1 MNNFA
6 KKLAGLMKEH
16 SISQNQLALIL
27 CVKQQT
33 VSRYINGEREPN
45 IDTILEIAKYFE
57 VSTDYLL
64 GLED

>member
-6 KKLAGLMKEH
+6 KKLTDLMKEH
-16 SISQNQLALIL
+16 GTSQNQLAIIL
-27 CVKQQT
+27 SVKQQT
-33 VSRYINGEREPN
+33 ISRYINGEREPN
-45 IDTILEIAKYFE
+45 IDTILEIAKYFD